1 MVKYYLALFQG
12 LMVNQHFVATETE
25 DETAAEIANVWDV
38 LGRRWSLLIL
48 KNFCTNE
55 VIRFNEFKKL
65 LPGIS
70 STVLAARLLELER
83 EGLVSKKIYPEI
95 PPKVE
100 YRLTLRAK
108 ELRVIFKELGT
119 WASRWKVPRITTKT
133 KSRAGARSAD

>member
-1 MVKYYLALFQG
+1 
-12 LMVNQHFVATETE
+12 MVNQHSVATETE
-25 DETAAEIANVWDV
+25 DETAGEIANVWEV
-38 LGRRWSLLIL
+38 LGRRWAMLIL
-48 KNFCTNE
+48 KNLCTKE
-55 VIRFNEFKKL
+55 VIRFNEFKTL

-70 STVLAARLLELER
+70 GTVLADRLSELER

-133 KSRAGARSAD
+133 KSRSGAKSAS

>member
-1 MVKYYLALFQG
+1 
-12 LMVNQHFVATETE
+12 MVNQHFVATETQA
-25 DETAAEIANVWDV
+25 ETASEIANVWEV

-70 STVLAARLLELER
+70 SAVLADRLLELER

-100 YRLTLRAK
+100 YRLTL
-108 ELRVIFKELGT
+108 
-119 WASRWKVPRITTKT
+119 
-133 KSRAGARSAD
+133 

>member
-1 MVKYYLALFQG
+1 
-12 LMVNQHFVATETE
+12 MVNQHFVSTETE
-25 DETAAEIANVWDV
+25 DEIASEIANVWEV

-48 KNFCTNE
+48 KNLCTNE
-55 VIRFNEFKKL
+55 VVRFNEFKKL

-70 STVLAARLLELER
+70 STVLADRLLELER

-100 YRLTLRAK
+100 YCLTIRAK

-119 WASRWKVPRITTKT
+119 WASRWKVPKITTT
-133 KSRAGARSAD
+133 DARAAR